1 MRTGDP
7 RLLKFLFSI
16 FLKNTISEF
25 SLWYNIFTMEGV
37 FLNEMPKFKTPEEEL
52 DYLRAHITKRESEL
66 KDAGHLENANENA
79 VRDII
84 GKYKEKPLEEVVH
97 KDNIISK
104 HDTEAIVLQLKP
116 EMHDTVMEEL
126 MGIMITKGIRNAL
139 SIVEAMANPHI
150 DDDFHRVLIQ
160 YLKTGKVFDL
170 QEEMPLYKS
179 LHMTLFEITL
189 PPPREEAD
197 KQKGFKEFIGAM
209 EQFYAG
215 MQSISDGKNN
225 EKENYFTLEI
235 ALNNTGDEVVVYASI
250 PNKHLSL
257 FEKQILSFYHDAKIH
272 EVTNDYNIFNE
283 KGGSAGAYASFSERS
298 VLPIKTYDQ
307 IEHDPMNTI
316 LNVFSK
322 LKTEGEG
329 AAIQLAIAPAGQKF
343 IDEFH
348 LILDDVKNG
357 TSVKHAADNFYKF
370 NKAFLKASKDLLFG
384 VKKKEEIKEKYVEGR
399 KAVDE
404 GAVEKIG
411 NKMKSSIMKANIR
424 VVTSAV
430 TKERAEAI
438 LGEIE
443 SSFNQFTEPA
453 SNSFVFE
460 KFYDN
465 DLKKLFHDFSYRTF
479 SGDKILPMNLKELS
493 SVFHFPVG
501 IGSQPQLKEA
511 KAGIAPAP
519 LEMGQEGIILGINSY
534 RGKDTEIHLARE
546 DRMRHFYAIGQTG
559 TGKTN
564 IMLNM
569 ITQDIKNGDGCCYID
584 PHGTDIQTILSRIP
598 KERMDDVIYFDP
610 AYTMRPM
617 GLNMLEFDPKYPE
630 QKTFVV
636 NEMMGIFN
644 KLFDMKIGGGA
655 MFEQYFRN
663 SAFLIMEDP
672 ESGSTLLEITR
683 VLADKKFR
691 DMKLAK
697 CKNPII
703 KQFWVS
709 AEQTTGDQS
718 LANFVPYISSK
729 FDNFISND
737 IMRPVVLQQNSVF
750 NFRKIMDEK
759 KILLVN
765 LSKGR
770 LGDINANLIGLVL
783 VGKIQMAALSRV
795 DMFGKPI
802 NDFYLYIDEFQNIT
816 TDSIASILSEARK
829 YRLSLNIAHQYITQL
844 EENIKNAVFG
854 NVGSI
859 AVFRVGTE
867 DANFL
872 EPKFK
877 PIFNSQDIT
886 KLDNYNAYI
895 SMLVNGQPTKPFN
908 LKTLPPEEGNKEIVD
923 NLKQLSYMKYG
934 RDRKEVEAEIM
945 SRYQTIE

>member
-1 MRTGDP
+1 
-7 RLLKFLFSI
+7 
-16 FLKNTISEF
+16 
-25 SLWYNIFTMEGV
+25 MEGA
-37 FLNEMPKFKTPEEEL
+37 FLNEAPKFKSPEEEL
-52 DYLRAHITKRESEL
+52 DYLRAHVARREQEL
-66 KDAGHLENANENA
+66 KDSGHHEGADENA
-79 VRDII
+79 VKDII
-84 GKYKEKPLEEVVH
+84 GEYKQKSSEEVLH
-97 KDNIISK
+97 KDNILKQSEA
-104 HDTEAIVLQLKP
+104 EAIVLQLKP
-116 EMHDTVMEEL
+116 EAHDTIMEEL
-126 MGIMITKGIRNAL
+126 LGIVVTKGVRNAL
-139 SIVEAMANPHI
+139 SIVEKMNDPHV
-150 DDDFHRVLIQ
+150 DDDFHRILIQ
-160 YLKTGKVFDL
+160 YLKTGVAFDL
-170 QEEMPLYKS
+170 KEGTPLYKS

-197 KQKGFKEFIGAM
+197 KSKGFKEFIGAM

-215 MQSISDGKNN
+215 MNSISEGKNN
-225 EKENYFTLEI
+225 EKENYYTLEI
-235 ALNNTGDEVVVYASI
+235 ALSNDTDEVIVYAAI
-250 PNKHLSL
+250 PNKHITL
-257 FEKQILSFYHDAKIH
+257 FEKQVLAFYHDAKIR
-272 EVTNDYNIFNE
+272 EVTDDYNIFNE
-283 KGGSAGAYASFSERS
+283 KGVSIGAYANFSERS

-307 IEHDPMNTI
+307 IDHDPMNTL

-322 LKTEGEG
+322 LETKGEG
-329 AAIQLAIAPAGQKF
+329 AAIQFVIAPAGEKF
-343 IDEFH
+343 INEFH
-348 LILDDVKNG
+348 LILDDVKSG
-357 TSVKHAADNFYKF
+357 MSVKHAADNFYKF
-370 NKAFLKASKDLLFG
+370 NKAFMKVSKDFLFG
-384 VKKKEEIKEKYVEGR
+384 KKEEKEKDEKYTAGR

-424 VVTSAV
+424 VVASAA
-430 TKERAEAI
+430 TKERAMMI
-438 LGEIE
+438 LAEIE
-443 SSFNQFTEPA
+443 SSFNQFTEAA
-453 SNSFVFE
+453 SNSLVFE
-460 KFYDN
+460 RITGN
-465 DLKKLFHDFSYRTF
+465 GLKELFHDFSYRIF
-479 SGDKILPMNLKELS
+479 SDDKILPMNLKELS

-511 KAGIAPAP
+511 KSGIAPAP
-519 LEMGQEGIILGINSY
+519 LEISQEGIVLGVNNY
-534 RGKDTEIHLARE
+534 RGKETTIHMSRE
-546 DRMRHFYAIGQTG
+546 DRMRHFYVIGQTG

-569 ITQDIKNGDGCCYID
+569 ITQDIRNGDGCCYID

-598 KERMDDVIYFDP
+598 KERIDDVIYFDP
-610 AYTMRPM
+610 AYTARPM
-617 GLNMLEFDPKYPE
+617 GLNMLEYDPKYPE

-663 SAFLIMEDP
+663 SAFLVMEDP

-683 VLADKKFR
+683 VLADKEFR

-765 LSKGR
+765 LAKGR

-795 DMFGKPI
+795 DMFGKPM
-802 NDFYLYIDEFQNIT
+802 NDFYLYIDEFQNVT
-816 TDSIASILSEARK
+816 TDSITSILSEARK

-854 NVGSI
+854 NVGSM
-859 AVFRVGTE
+859 AVFRVGTD
-867 DANFL
+867 DATFL

-877 PIFNSQDIT
+877 PIFNAQDIT
-886 KLDNYNAYI
+886 KLDNYNAYM
-895 SMLVNGQPTKPFN
+895 SMLVKGQPTKPFN
-908 LKTLPPEEGNKEIVD
+908 ITTIAPEKGNPEIVD

-934 RDRKEVEAEIM
+934 RDREEVEAEIM
-945 SRYQTIE
+945 ARYATMQ